1 MEIYKNY
8 TFNKNSSFNEKNNSF
23 DKEKKS
29 FSYEKNSLSYKDKTT
44 FSYKDKNS
52 NILLD
57 EKNKFKTF
65 ELNLSTKL
73 TLSKISIKNKKD
85 SNKPFFIIKDLSKV
99 FHNKTLRLAMKKPI
113 VKIKLNQ

>member
-73 TLSKISIKNKKD
+73 PLSKISLQNKKD
-85 SNKPFFIIKDLSKV
+85 SNKPVFIIKDLS
-99 FHNKTLRLAMKKPI
+99 
-113 VKIKLNQ
+113 